1 MYESSR
7 FISIIFSLV
16 SSNLLINLLTSILRI
31 LLISQASSFIH
42 EVSIEKVMQQFS
54 GACRASC
61 PIGYGADKKRRE
73 CVPCPPGCATCDMS
87 TCRSCD
93 DGWSLNE
100 EGLCAPEHRDR
111 CKTTEF
117 YENGHCKQCHAS
129 CKTCAGPGENNC
141 ISCQKPL
148 LLQAKR
154 CVYQCDDGYY
164 SMAQPSGPVCVPCL
178 HTCKTCVSRLNCT
191 ACQDGLQLQSG
202 ECRSS
207 CAQGWVRFPSCHT
220 PCNSNLSD
228 LQLGQTNELT
238 ENLNFKF

>member
-1 MYESSR
+1 
-7 FISIIFSLV
+7 
-16 SSNLLINLLTSILRI
+16 
-31 LLISQASSFIH
+31 
-42 EVSIEKVMQQFS
+42 
-54 GACRASC
+54 
-61 PIGYGADKKRRE
+61 
-73 CVPCPPGCATCDMS
+73 MS

-207 CAQGWVRFPSCHT
+207 CAQGWVPFLSYSCIILVAT
-220 PCNSNLSD
+220 
-228 LQLGQTNELT
+228 LT
-238 ENLNFKF
+238 WNWVSANKWVDREFEFYVSTLKLKS